1 MEPVNESYLNIT
13 EKPLI
18 DESVVNYQFREY
30 EPQSQQTINAVGEI
44 RIEINNQD
52 AFTHP
57 AESYLHFEGQLQTN
71 ARVDYGAND
80 RISLIN
86 NAMMYMFTNIRLQM
100 NNQDIETLYYPG
112 HATTMI
118 GLLKYSDDF
127 ASSSG
132 LMLCWQK
139 DSSTSADYNKYRL
152 SAANTVS
159 GDYANYNAGF
169 TSRGTLLF
177 SSNPRGSFAFDIPM
191 NHVFGFCEDYKK
203 VMYGVKY
210 SLYLSRRDDN
220 LALFRSDGVA
230 LNAYGTGPDPAV
242 AAVDDGQIVL
252 SKISWFMPHVEPGT
266 DEKNILYKVVS
277 EKSKLPLAFRG
288 RQVESMIVPAGNQSW
303 SWSLTAKSSPEKPRW
318 IVVGFQTN
326 KNAYQTQNPSI
337 FDHCSLTNAYVMLN
351 SERYP
356 LTDLNQNFTRNNYS
370 RLFKMASEFKKEF
383 YGIENVVSDCQ
394 LNPSNYK
401 SLFPLIVF
409 DTRKQ
414 SERLKGGI
422 TSITLHFNFSV
433 GIPNNTTAFA
443 VILSD
448 KIYSLESDGSK
459 FNVITN

>member
-1 MEPVNESYLNIT
+1 MEPINENYLNIT

-18 DESVVNYQFREY
+18 DESVVNYQYREY
-30 EPQSQQTINAVGEI
+30 EPQSQNTINAVGEI

-57 AESYLHFEGQLQTN
+57 SESYLHFEGQIQTN
-71 ARVDYGAND
+71 AGAVYGEND

-86 NAMMYMFTNIRLQM
+86 NAIMYMFTNIRLQM

-112 HATTMI
+112 HASTMI

-132 LMLCWQK
+132 LMLCWKK
-139 DSSTSADYNKYRL
+139 DTSEVADNNKYRFI
-152 SAANTVS
+152 AANTVR
-159 GDYANYNAGF
+159 GDYENYNEGFAGR
-169 TSRGTLLF
+169 RGLLF

-191 NHVFGFCEDYKK
+191 NHIFGFCEDYKK
-203 VMYGVKY
+203 VMYGIKY
-210 SLYLSRRDDN
+210 SLYLSRRDDS
-220 LALFRSDGVA
+220 LALFRSNGVV
-230 LNAYGTGPDPAV
+230 LNAYGVGPDPAI
-242 AAVDDGQIVL
+242 AAVGNGRIVL
-252 SKISWFMPHVEPGT
+252 SKISWFMPHVEPGV

-277 EKSKLPLAFRG
+277 EKTKLPLAFRG
-288 RQVESMIVPAGNQSW
+288 KQVESMIVPVGNQMW

-318 IVVGFQTN
+318 IIVGFQTD
-326 KNAYQTQNPSI
+326 KNANQTQNPAI
-337 FDHCSLTNAYVMLN
+337 FNHCSLTNAYVMLN

-356 LTDLNQNFTRNNYS
+356 LTDLNQNFTTNNYS
-370 RLFKMASEFKKEF
+370 RLFKMASEFKKEY

-401 SLFPLIVF
+401 TLFPLIVF

-433 GIPNNTTAFA
+433 AIPANTTAFA
-443 VILSD
+443 VVISD
-448 KIYSLESDGSK
+448 KIYTLESDGSK